1 MTALHDFS
9 TASATPLVELVVA
22 EDLDDCSAARLRDRL
37 EDALRMRPVR
47 LVVDL
52 SRCTAFD
59 VTGLRVLLEMHCE
72 VIRAGGQLVLR
83 APSDRVTQIVELTGL
98 RGVFAVEDSPR

>member
-9 TASATPLVELVVA
+9 TASVTPLVELVVA
-22 EDLDDCSAARLRDRL
+22 EDVDDCSAARLRDRL

-52 SRCTAFD
+52 SRCAVFD
-59 VTGLRVLLEMHCE
+59 VSGLRVLLEMHCE
-72 VIRAGGQLVLR
+72 VMRGGGRLVLR
-83 APSDRVTQIVELTGL
+83 APTARVLQVIELSGL
-98 RGVFAVEDSPR
+98 QGVFAVEDARR

>member
-9 TASATPLVELVVA
+9 TATATPLVELVVA
-22 EDLDDCSAARLRDRL
+22 EDVDDCSAARLRDRL

-52 SRCTAFD
+52 SRCTSFD
-59 VTGLRVLLEMHCE
+59 VSGLRVLLEMHCE
-72 VIRAGGQLVLR
+72 VMRAGGRLVLR
-83 APSDRVTQIVELTGL
+83 GPAVRVVQVIELSGL
-98 RGVFAVEDSPR
+98 QGVFTIEGAQR